1 MKYIILEFLKKATA
15 LFTSAFMAMT
25 GGIFAEKEPSEP
37 ERPSANSVT
46 AYSEENA
53 DYSLTVDVED
63 EIHDI
68 SDLLFGIFFE
78 DINFAADGGLYA
90 EMVVNR
96 SFEFTEIAAND
107 ALYGWNTVG
116 GASAEVRTNA
126 EDSLNAN
133 NPNYLVLSNSG
144 DTPAGIGNVGFLD
157 GMAIKENAKYN
168 FSVYAKGIDGYNGG
182 ITVRL
187 CSGGEAVAE
196 GRINAVTSDWQKYEL
211 SFVSDK
217 TDFENATLQV
227 LADKGSVAL
236 DMISLFPDDTFKDR
250 KNGMRKDLGEML
262 EELEPKFLR
271 FPGGCVIEGYDY
283 ETLYNWKYSIG
294 TGDDG
299 LPLEFEGRYGDVAAR
314 KQGINLWTNVAA
326 TDDPYP
332 CFMTYGLGF
341 YEYFQLAEDIGA
353 IGVPVINCGIYCQM
367 RGKGP
372 VDMNT
377 AEFKQYVQDMHD
389 LVEFCRGDETTVWGK
404 VRVSLGHPEPFE
416 LKYICIGNEQ
426 EGEVYF
432 ERYQVFLDS
441 FNAAKA
447 ENPELYEGIEL
458 IYSAG
463 ASDGT
468 HGDNYLKSYEYA
480 KDKLGDS
487 AAAEDFAGATDQH
500 YYNQPEWFLQNADY
514 YDEANYKRAVAEMT
528 DTIYGGGI
536 QVFLGEYAARS
547 NTLKAALAEAAYMT
561 GLERNGDIV
570 RMAAYAPLFG
580 NLTATHWSP
589 DLIWFNNHQVT
600 GSISY
605 YMQKLFSVNQGSKL
619 LSSKLDGAKVEQK
632 PLSGRVGV
640 GTWYTSAEFDN
651 VKVIDNKTGRILGS
665 DKFSLPLNFWW
676 NWEDVID
683 SGDFEIKNGKL
694 VQTNVWMPYVETGK
708 VAYFGFNEWSD
719 YTYTVEATKL
729 EGDEGFIIPFAV
741 KDAQNCWFWNIGGWG
756 NTISCL
762 QEIENGAKTKM
773 LETQKPCVIETGKT
787 YELKVVVSGTT
798 VKCYID
804 DVLYVDFDTA
814 HEAESEAYQVAST
827 DENGDIIIKL
837 VNVTETSKV
846 FAIDLGGAEVE
857 STAIINQ
864 VAGDSLGND
873 NILGAKEDCI
883 MEEFT
888 VSGVSDKFNYTVPQ
902 YSVRSIRIKRG

>member
-1 MKYIILEFLKKATA
+1 MKYVIYGFLKKIIAVI
-15 LFTSAFMAMT
+15 TSAFMTVT
-25 GGIFAEKEPSEP
+25 GGIFAEKEPEQP
-37 ERPSANSVT
+37 QRPGANTVT

-53 DYSLTVDVED
+53 DYSLAVDVEE

-90 EMVVNR
+90 EKVVNR
-96 SFEFTEIAAND
+96 SFEFTELAVND

-116 GASAEVRTNA
+116 GAAAEVKK
-126 EDSLNAN
+126 DSDCLNAN
-133 NPNYLVLSNSG
+133 NPSYLVLSNGTDALSG
-144 DTPAGIGNVGFLD
+144 VENVGFLD
-157 GMAIKENAKYN
+157 GMAVEEEAKYN
-168 FSVYAKGIDGYNGG
+168 FSVYAKSIDGYDGK

-187 CSGGEAVAE
+187 CVGGETVAE
-196 GRINAVTSDWQKYEL
+196 NKIDSITPDWQKYEL
-211 SFVSDK
+211 SLVSSK
-217 TDFENATLQV
+217 TDFENTTLQV
-227 LADKGSVAL
+227 LIDNGSVAL
-236 DMISLFPDDTFKDR
+236 DMISLFPEETFKGR
-250 KNGMRKDLGEML
+250 ENGMRKDLGEML
-262 EELEPKFLR
+262 EGLSPKFLR
-271 FPGGCVIEGYDY
+271 FPGGCIIEGYDY

-299 LPLEFEGRYGDVAAR
+299 LPLEFDGKYGDVAAR
-314 KQGINLWTNVAA
+314 KQGTNLWTNIAA

-377 AEFKQYVQDMHD
+377 DEFRQYIQDMHD
-389 LVEFCRGDETTVWGK
+389 LIEFCRGDESTTWGK

-426 EGEVYF
+426 EGEIYF
-432 ERYQVFLDS
+432 ERYQAFLES
-441 FNAAKA
+441 FNEAKTN
-447 ENPELYEGIEL
+447 NPELYDGLEL
-458 IYSAG
+458 IYSSG
-463 ASDGT
+463 AFDAT
-468 HGDNYLKSYEYA
+468 HGENYLKSYEYA
-480 KDKLGDS
+480 KQQLGDS
-487 AAAEDFAGATDQH
+487 DYAEDFAGATDHH
-500 YYNQPEWFLQNADY
+500 YYNQPEWFLRNADY
-514 YDEANYKRAVAEMT
+514 YDEDNYKRSVDEMT

-536 QVFLGEYAARS
+536 KVFLGEYAAKS

-605 YMQKLFSVNQGSKL
+605 YVQKLFSKNQGSKL
-619 LSSKLDGAKVEQK
+619 LSSNLEGAKIEQQ

-651 VKVIDNKTGRILGS
+651 VKVVSNKTGRTL
-665 DKFSLPLNFWW
+665 DEAKFSLPLDFWW
-676 NWEDVID
+676 NWQDVLN
-683 SGDFEIKNGKL
+683 SGDFKIKNGKL
-694 VQTNVWMPYVETGK
+694 VQTETWMPYTETGK
-708 VAYFGFNEWSD
+708 VAYFGNDECTD

-756 NTISCL
+756 NTVSCL
-762 QEIENGAKTKM
+762 QQIENGAKSKM
-773 LETQKPCVIETGKT
+773 FETQKPCTIETGKT
-787 YELKVVVSGTT
+787 YELKIVVSGTN
-798 VKCYID
+798 VKCYMD

-814 HEAESEAYQVAST
+814 HEAEAEAYQVVST

-837 VNVTETSKV
+837 VNVTETSKG
-846 FAIDLGGAEVE
+846 FAIDLNGAEVE
-857 STAIINQ
+857 STAVINQ

-888 VSGVSDKFNYTVPQ
+888 VSGVSDKFNFTAPM
-902 YSVRSIRIKRG
+902 YSVTSIRIKRG

>member
-1 MKYIILEFLKKATA
+1 MKYVIYKFLKKVIAVA
-15 LFTSAFMAMT
+15 TSAFMAMT
-25 GGIFAEKEPSEP
+25 GGIFAEKEPAEP
-37 ERPSANSVT
+37 QRPEADSVT
-46 AYSEENA
+46 AYSEEKA
-53 DYSLTVDVED
+53 DYSLSVDVED

-96 SFEFTEIAAND
+96 SFEFTEIAVND
-107 ALYGWNTVG
+107 ALYGWNAVG
-116 GASAEVRTNA
+116 GATATVRTNA
-126 EDSLNAN
+126 ADCLNAN
-133 NPNYLVLSNSG
+133 NPNYLVLSNGSNALSG
-144 DTPAGIGNVGFLD
+144 IENMGFLD
-157 GMAIKENAKYN
+157 GMAIEEGKEYN
-168 FSVYAKGIDGYNGG
+168 FSVYAKGLDGYDGG

-187 CSGGEAVAE
+187 CSGGAAVAE
-196 GRINAVTSDWQKYEL
+196 GRIDAVTSEWQKYEL
-211 SFVSDK
+211 SLVSSR
-217 TDFENATLQV
+217 TDFENTTLQV
-227 LADKGSVAL
+227 LIDNGSVAL
-236 DMISLFPDDTFKDR
+236 DMISLFPDETFKGR
-250 KNGMRKDLGEML
+250 ENGMRKDLGEML
-262 EELEPKFLR
+262 EELQPKFLR

-283 ETLYNWKYSIG
+283 ETLYNWKNSIG
-294 TGDDG
+294 TGSNG
-299 LPLEFEGRYGDVAAR
+299 LPLEFNGIYGDVAAR

-326 TDDPYP
+326 TEDPYP

-367 RGKGP
+367 RGRGP
-372 VDMNT
+372 VDMNSD
-377 AEFKQYVQDMHD
+377 EFRQYVQDMHD
-389 LVEFCRGDETTVWGK
+389 LIEFCRGDETTTWGK

-432 ERYQVFLDS
+432 ERYQAFLDS
-441 FNAAKA
+441 FNEAKA
-447 ENPELYEGIEL
+447 EKPELYEGIEL
-458 IYSAG
+458 IYSSG

-480 KDKLGDS
+480 KKQLGDS
-487 AAAEDFAGATDQH
+487 DVAEDFAGATDQH

-514 YDEANYKRAVAEMT
+514 YDENNYKRSVDEMT

-536 QVFLGEYAARS
+536 QVFLGEYAAKS

-605 YMQKLFSVNQGSKL
+605 YVQKLFSVNQGSKL
-619 LSSKLDGAKVEQK
+619 LSSTLDGAKVEQK
-632 PLSGRVGV
+632 PLSGRVGI

-651 VKVIDNKTGRILGS
+651 VKIVSNETGRILGA
-665 DKFSLPLNFWW
+665 DNFSLPLNFWW
-676 NWEDVID
+676 GWDNVYD
-683 SGDFEIKNGKL
+683 SNDFEIKNGKL
-694 VQTNVWMPYVETGK
+694 LQNNVWMPYTETGK
-708 VAYFGFNEWSD
+708 VAYYGFEDWNN

-756 NTISCL
+756 NTVSCI
-762 QEIENGAKTKM
+762 QKIENGAKTKM
-773 LETQKPCVIETGKT
+773 LETQKPCTIETGKT

-798 VKCYID
+798 VKCYMD

-814 HEAESEAYQVAST
+814 HEAEAEAYQVVST

-846 FAIDLGGAEVE
+846 FAIDLNGAEVE

-888 VSGVSDKFNYTVPQ
+888 VDGVSDKFNYTVPQ
-902 YSVRSIRIKRG
+902 YSVTSIRIKK

>member
-1 MKYIILEFLKKATA
+1 MKYVIYQWIKKVLAVITA
-15 LFTSAFMAMT
+15 AFMSFT
-25 GGIFAEKEPSEP
+25 GGIFAEKEPAQAD
-37 ERPSANSVT
+37 RPAANSVT
-46 AYSEENA
+46 AYSQSDA
-53 DYSLTVDVED
+53 DYELTVDVED

-96 SFEFTEIAAND
+96 SFEFTEIAAGD
-107 ALYGWNTVG
+107 ALYGWNAVN
-116 GASAEVRTNA
+116 GAEASVKLNA
-126 EDSLNAN
+126 DDSLNKN
-133 NPNYLVLSNSG
+133 NTNYLILSNSA
-144 DTPAGIGNVGFLD
+144 DVCAGVANFGFLD
-157 GMAIKENAKYN
+157 GMSIEENAKYN
-168 FSVYAKGIDGYNGG
+168 FSVYAKALDGYDGA

-187 CSGGEAVAE
+187 VSGKETVAE
-196 GRINAVTSDWQKYEL
+196 SKINSITAEWQKYEL
-211 SFVSDK
+211 ELTSSE

-227 LADKGSVAL
+227 LIDNGCVAL
-236 DMISLFPDDTFKDR
+236 DMISLFPDDTFKGR
-250 KNGMRKDLGEML
+250 ENGMRKDLGEML
-262 EELEPKFLR
+262 EALEPKFLR
-271 FPGGCVIEGYDY
+271 FPGGCIIEGYDY

-294 TGDDG
+294 TGNDG
-299 LPLEFEGRYGDVAAR
+299 LPLEFNGKYGDVAAR

-332 CFMTYGLGF
+332 CFMSYGLGF

-353 IGVPVINCGIYCQM
+353 VGVPVINCGIYCQM
-367 RGKGP
+367 RGRGP
-372 VDMNT
+372 VDMNSD
-377 AEFKQYVQDMHD
+377 EFKQYVQDMHD
-389 LVEFCRGDETTVWGK
+389 LIEFCRGGENTTWGK

-432 ERYQVFLDS
+432 ERYQAFLDS
-441 FNAAKA
+441 FNEAKA

-468 HGDNYLKSYEYA
+468 HGENYIKSYEYA
-480 KDKLGDS
+480 KEQLGNS
-487 AAAEDFAGATDQH
+487 AVAEDFAGATDQH
-500 YYNQPEWFLQNADY
+500 YYNQPEWFLQNTDY
-514 YDEANYKRAVAEMT
+514 YDEKNYKRSVSEMT

-536 QVFLGEYAARS
+536 QVFLGEYAAKS

-589 DLIWFNNHQVT
+589 DLIWFNNHQVP

-605 YMQKLFSVNQGSKL
+605 YVQKLFSKNTGTKL
-619 LSSKLDGAKVEQK
+619 LSSALSGAQIEQQ

-651 VKVIDNKTGRILGS
+651 VKVVDNETGRTLDS
-665 DKFSLPLNFWW
+665 DKFSTPLNFWW
-676 NWEDVID
+676 NWDNVYE
-683 SGDFEIKNGKL
+683 SSDFEIKNGKL
-694 VQTNVWMPYVETGK
+694 VQTNVWMPYTETGK
-708 VAYFGFNEWSD
+708 VAYFGCEDRTN
-719 YTYTVEATKL
+719 YTFTVEATKL

-741 KDAQNCWFWNIGGWG
+741 KDTQNCWFWNIGGWG
-756 NTISCL
+756 NTVSCL
-762 QEIENGAKTKM
+762 QQIENGAKTKM
-773 LETQKPCVIETGKT
+773 LETQKPCTIETGKT
-787 YELKVVVSGTT
+787 YELKVVVSGTQ

-804 DVLYVDFDTA
+804 DVLYVDFNTA
-814 HEAESEAYQVAST
+814 NEAEAEAYHVVST
-827 DENGDIIIKL
+827 DENGDIIIKI
-837 VNVTETSKV
+837 VNVTDSSRV
-846 FAIDLGGAEVE
+846 VAIDLGNTSVKN
-857 STAIINQ
+857 TATVSR

-883 MEEFT
+883 MEEFF
-888 VSGVSDKFNYTVPQ
+888 VDGFSNKFNYTVPQ
-902 YSVRSIRIKRG
+902 YSVTCIRLERS

>member
-1 MKYIILEFLKKATA
+1 MKYIVYEFLKKAIA
-15 LFTSAFMAMT
+15 VITSAFMAMT
-25 GGIFAEKEPSEP
+25 GGIFAEKEPDEP
-37 ERPSANSVT
+37 ERPAANSVT
-46 AYSEENA
+46 DYSEEDA

-68 SDLLFGIFFE
+68 SDLLFGVFFE

-96 SFEFTEIAAND
+96 SFEFTEIAVND

-116 GASAEVRTNA
+116 GASAEVKANA

-133 NPNYLVLSNSG
+133 NPNYLVISNNS
-144 DTPAGIGNVGFLD
+144 DTPAGIENVGFLD
-157 GMAIKENAKYN
+157 GMSIEENAKYN
-168 FSVYAKGIDGYNGG
+168 FSVYAKGLEGYNGSV
-182 ITVRL
+182 TVRL
-187 CSGGEAVAE
+187 CSGGAAVAE
-196 GRINAVTSDWQKYEL
+196 GKINAITSEWQKYEL
-211 SFVSDK
+211 ELVSGK

-236 DMISLFPDDTFKDR
+236 DMISLFPDDTFKGR
-250 KNGMRKDLGEML
+250 ENGMRKDLGEML
-262 EELEPKFLR
+262 EELQPKFLR
-271 FPGGCVIEGYDY
+271 FPGGCAIEGYDY

-299 LPLEFEGRYGDVAAR
+299 LPLEFNGKYGDVAAR

-353 IGVPVINCGIYCQM
+353 VGVPVINCGIYCQM
-367 RGKGP
+367 RGRGP
-372 VDMNT
+372 VDMNSD
-377 AEFKQYVQDMHD
+377 EFKQYVQDMHD
-389 LVEFCRGDETTVWGK
+389 LIEFCRGDETTTWGK
-404 VRVSLGHPEPFE
+404 VRVSLGHEEPFE

-441 FNAAKA
+441 FNEAKA

-458 IYSAG
+458 IYSSG

-480 KDKLGDS
+480 KEQLGDS
-487 AAAEDFAGATDQH
+487 DVAEDFAGATDQH

-514 YDEANYKRAVAEMT
+514 YDEDNYKRSVDEMT

-536 QVFLGEYAARS
+536 QVFLGEYAAKS

-589 DLIWFNNHQVT
+589 DLIWFNNHQAT
-600 GSISY
+600 GSINY
-605 YMQKLFSVNQGSKL
+605 YVQKLFSVNQGTKL
-619 LSSKLDGAKVEQK
+619 LSSTLDGAKVEQQ
-632 PLSGRVGV
+632 PLSGRVGI

-651 VKVIDNKTGRILGS
+651 VKIVSNETGRTLGS

-676 NWEDVID
+676 NWDNVYD
-683 SGDFEIKNGKL
+683 SNDFEIKNGKL
-694 VQTNVWMPYVETGK
+694 VQTNVWMPYTETGK
-708 VAYFGFNEWSD
+708 VAYFGNEEWSN

-741 KDAQNCWFWNIGGWG
+741 KDEQNCWFWNIGGWG

-762 QEIENGAKTKM
+762 QEIENGAKSKM
-773 LETQKPCVIETGKT
+773 IETEKPCTIETGKT

-804 DVLYVDFDTA
+804 NVLYVDFDTA
-814 HEAESEAYQVAST
+814 HEAEAEAYQVVST

-846 FAIDLGGAEVE
+846 FAIDLNGADVKA
-857 STAIINQ
+857 TAVINQ
-864 VAGDSLGND
+864 VAGDSLAND

-888 VSGVSDKFNYTVPQ
+888 VNGVSDKFNYTAPQ
-902 YSVRSIRIKRG
+902 YSVTCIRLEKN